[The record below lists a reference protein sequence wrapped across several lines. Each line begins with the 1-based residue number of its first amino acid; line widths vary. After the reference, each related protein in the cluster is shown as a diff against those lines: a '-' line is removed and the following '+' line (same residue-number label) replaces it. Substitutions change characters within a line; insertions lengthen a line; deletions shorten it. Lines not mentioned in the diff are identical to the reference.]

1 MSSLSHTRRL
11 LVVAAAGLGVSLPAL
26 AADVDA
32 DAAQKLAKSSGCT
45 KCHAVD
51 KAKKGPS
58 FQKVAAK
65 YKGKSD
71 AEQKLITHLTTSPRV
86 KFPDGTEEEHDTV
99 DTKDQA
105 QIKNLV
111 HWILA
116 QSHQPLREHGARS
129 ARDPAVACRPAE
141 EP

>member
-1 MSSLSHTRRL
+1 MKPATHLFAIAALAGLAFSLPVSAEPD
-11 LVVAAAGLGVSLPAL
+11 AAAAE
-26 AADVDA
+26 
-32 DAAQKLAKSSGCT
+32 KLAKSSGCT
-45 KCHAVD
+45 KCHSVD

-58 FQKVAAK
+58 FQKTAAK

-99 DTKDQA
+99 DTKDPA

-111 HWILA
+111 QWILA
-116 QSHQPLREHGARS
+116 Q
-129 ARDPAVACRPAE
+129 
-141 EP
+141 